1 MGIEVDTYISSL
13 AYGLHQILA
22 PNWLDSVINLQHS
35 LRKYFNTLSRLTVQ
49 SFAMA
54 KEKSTDKE
62 ERKKEKHAKK
72 AKRSEKD
79 GVHKSKKDKKGKHRE
94 APVKDEDVE
103 EVTEIVVDAN
113 MTEALLHKLE
123 NQDPKHDVQVV
134 TAEDAP
140 SEPVLL
146 GALVPFANP
155 LADEKTQKKVLKSIK
170 KGLLLYYGVSHFHRP
185 ASSQTRIANV
195 SVLSH
200 LVLQRPKIDV
210 SSVASKKSSSPS
222 GNLPQQRHQQ
232 AANHHIL
239 LFSQPIF
246 LRWM

>member
-1 MGIEVDTYISSL
+1 
-13 AYGLHQILA
+13 
-22 PNWLDSVINLQHS
+22 
-35 LRKYFNTLSRLTVQ
+35 
-49 SFAMA
+49 MA

-62 ERKKEKHAKK
+62 DRKREKHAKK

-79 GVHKSKKDKKGKHRE
+79 GVHKSKKDKKEKHRE
-94 APVKDEDVE
+94 APVKDENAE

-123 NQDPKHDVQVV
+123 NQDPNPEVKVV
-134 TAEDAP
+134 TAQDAP

-170 KGLLLYYGVSHFHRP
+170 KGLSLYYGVSHFQWFTL
-185 ASSQTRIANV
+185 SQTCIANV

-200 LVLQRPKIDV
+200 LVLQRRKIDV

-232 AANHHIL
+232 AANHHTL

>member
-1 MGIEVDTYISSL
+1 
-13 AYGLHQILA
+13 
-22 PNWLDSVINLQHS
+22 
-35 LRKYFNTLSRLTVQ
+35 
-49 SFAMA
+49 MA

-62 ERKKEKHAKK
+62 DRKREKHAKK

-94 APVKDEDVE
+94 ASVKDENAE
-103 EVTEIVVDAN
+103 EVTEVVEDAN
-113 MTEALLHKLE
+113 VTEALLHKLE
-123 NQDPKHDVQVV
+123 NQDPKYDVKVV

-170 KGLLLYYGVSHFHRP
+170 KGLSLYYGVCHFQRF
-185 ASSQTRIANV
+185 ALSQICIADV

-200 LVLQRPKIDV
+200 LVLKRPKIDV

-222 GNLPQQRHQQ
+222 GNLPQQRYQQ
-232 AANHHIL
+232 AANHHTL

>member
-1 MGIEVDTYISSL
+1 
-13 AYGLHQILA
+13 
-22 PNWLDSVINLQHS
+22 
-35 LRKYFNTLSRLTVQ
+35 
-49 SFAMA
+49 MA

-62 ERKKEKHAKK
+62 DRKREKHAKK

-79 GVHKSKKDKKGKHRE
+79 GVHKSKKDKKEKHRE
-94 APVKDEDVE
+94 APVKDENDVKPIKLIKE
-103 EVTEIVVDAN
+103 ATEIFVDAN

-123 NQDPKHDVQVV
+123 NQDPKHDAKVV
-134 TAEDAP
+134 TSEDAP
-140 SEPVLL
+140 SGPVLL

-155 LADEKTQKKVLKSIK
+155 LADEKTQKKVLKSVK
-170 KGLLLYYGVSHFHRP
+170 KGLSLYYGVSHFQRF
-185 ASSQTRIANV
+185 ALSQTCIANV

-200 LVLQRPKIDV
+200 LVLQRPKIGV

-232 AANHHIL
+232 AANHRTL

>member
-1 MGIEVDTYISSL
+1 MSL
-13 AYGLHQILA
+13 K
-22 PNWLDSVINLQHS
+22 
-35 LRKYFNTLSRLTVQ
+35 KYFNTLLSLKVQ

-62 ERKKEKHAKK
+62 DRKREKHAKK

-94 APVKDEDVE
+94 APVKDENDVKPIKLVE
-103 EVTEIVVDAN
+103 EVTEIVVDAD
-113 MTEALLHKLE
+113 MTEALSHKLE
-123 NQDPKHDVQVV
+123 NQDPKHDVKVV

-140 SEPVLL
+140 SEPLLL

-170 KGLLLYYGVSHFHRP
+170 KGSSLYYGVSHFRRF
-185 ASSQTRIANV
+185 ALSRTCIANV
-195 SVLSH
+195 SFLSP
-200 LVLQRPKIDV
+200 LVLQLPKIDV

-222 GNLPQQRHQQ
+222 ENLPQQRHQQ
-232 AANHHIL
+232 AANPRTL